1 MSAHALAVRP
11 RRWRSWLDDIL
22 AELDW
27 QQGRAIRPT
36 RQHERAPAV
45 PWRGLNT
52 GRSDFPMQDEHRS
65 ELRGGVIECLA
76 VELVRAPSSAE
87 QAAADGGR
95 S

>member
-1 MSAHALAVRP
+1 
-11 RRWRSWLDDIL
+11 
-22 AELDW
+22 
-27 QQGRAIRPT
+27 
-36 RQHERAPAV
+36 
-45 PWRGLNT
+45 
-52 GRSDFPMQDEHRS
+52 MQDEHRS